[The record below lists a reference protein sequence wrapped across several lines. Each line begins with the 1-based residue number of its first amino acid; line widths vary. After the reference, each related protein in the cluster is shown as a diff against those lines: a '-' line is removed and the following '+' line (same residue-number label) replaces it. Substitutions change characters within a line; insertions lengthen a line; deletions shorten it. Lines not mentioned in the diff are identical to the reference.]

1 MIFLLPYPKE
11 TEMTTEP
18 TNELL
23 IVRLNER
30 AHDPKRAADE
40 VGTIRDE
47 KGRPVPRV
55 AAPPA
60 TEEQVAAAEKRLAF
74 GLPPLLRQVYQGVGN
89 GGFGPGAG
97 LFGLPTSP
105 NDEKDSAAGRY
116 FELRRTQT
124 KPLWPSGLLPLCDWG
139 GGIGS
144 FVDCT
149 LPDAP
154 VIRLD
159 PNMPRAD
166 VGMRVPAPKHYVRAS
181 QVGAA
186 CWVESPSLSLWL
198 EAWADGQPLFY
209 LAYGGPDDTE
219 DEEDDEEDDG

>member
-1 MIFLLPYPKE
+1 MTPELPTDP
-11 TEMTTEP
+11 
-18 TNELL
+18 L
-23 IVRLNER
+23 IARLNER

-40 VGTIRDE
+40 VGSVRDD

-60 TEEQVAAAEKRLAF
+60 TDQEIAAAEKRLAF
-74 GLPPLLRQVYQGVGN
+74 SLPPLLRQVYSEVGN

-97 LFGLPTSP
+97 LFGLPASAQ
-105 NDEKDSAAGRY
+105 DEKDSAVGRY
-116 FELRRTQT
+116 FELRRPPS
-124 KPLWPSGLLPLCDWG
+124 KLPWPPGLLPLCDWG
-139 GGIGS
+139 SGIGS

-166 VGMRVPAPKHYVRAS
+166 VGVRVPAPKHYVRAS

-186 CWVESPSLSLWL
+186 CWVESPSLGLWL
-198 EAWADGQPLFY
+198 QAWVDGQPLFY
-209 LAYGGPDDTE
+209 LAYSKAEDEEE
-219 DEEDDEEDDG
+219 DEEDEEDEE